1 MYRNLFLLLSI
12 FHWASFEL
20 QAITTSLD
28 GEALEEAGKE
38 IYLLRFED
46 QVSRRWVILDTQT
59 VDDQGYFRFD
69 IDLETTELL
78 SIRSGNWFADL
89 YVTPGKDIQ
98 IELARSDRRVRN
110 FTLNPWVLTSSSQ
123 GLNQSLAELYRAFN
137 AVRDSSSQEL
147 IMHLSS
153 GSKGY
158 RASRKDELLRTG
170 MISEEDTTSQQSAQ
184 IQAQDRFYMAYD
196 SLKENWSDHSAAE
209 IAVLE
214 AAAGRMARAC
224 GRDGLKLA
232 KQWLGD
238 YESNWAN
245 PEWTTFCEEV
255 FWDEYIRDEEKG
267 KIDGFLTTGNLD
279 SLSQRI
285 VNYQISQQIGSE
297 IVPTLFL
304 IRHHWFL
311 DDESRRGCLRVLSLM
326 EDPMAERMKKELT
339 AATTFAAPFL
349 PDLTLVNYKGD
360 RVNLSEFEEDLVY
373 LNVVKLNSASCAK
386 ELGLMANLERKY
398 GRQIRFI
405 TIVMDDDPKAITNFL
420 AKNRNYEWEFLQGT
434 NNPVL
439 QRALNLRTIPAFFLV
454 QPNGTLRSS
463 YTKMPSEGIEETFAR
478 LLKAPEENRIKY
490 WDD

>member
-12 FHWASFEL
+12 FLWGSFEV
-20 QAITTSLD
+20 QAIATSLKGSAPD
-28 GEALEEAGKE
+28 EASKE

-46 QVSRRWVILDTQT
+46 QVSRRWMILDTQT
-59 VDDQGYFRFD
+59 ADDEGNFQFN
-69 IDLETTELL
+69 IDLDHVELL

-89 YVTPGKDIQ
+89 HISPGSETK
-98 IELARSDRRVRN
+98 IELKRSDRRVRN
-110 FTLNPWVLTSSSQ
+110 FTLNPWILTSSSQ
-123 GLNQSLAELYRAFN
+123 GLNQSLADLYRVFN
-137 AVRDSSSQEL
+137 TIRDSSSQEL

-170 MISEEDTTSQQSAQ
+170 MISEDDTTRQENAQ
-184 IQAQDRFYMAYD
+184 IKALVRFHDAYD
-196 SLKENWSDHSAAE
+196 SLKANWRDHSVE
-209 IAVLE
+209 ERAVLD
-214 AAAGRMARAC
+214 AAVGRMARAC
-224 GRDGLKLA
+224 GREGGKMTKD
-232 KQWLGD
+232 WLR
-238 YESNWAN
+238 YHESSWLN
-245 PEWTTFCEEV
+245 PEWATLCEEV

-279 SLSQRI
+279 SLTQRI
-285 VNYQISQQIGSE
+285 GKYQISQQIGSG

-304 IRHHWFL
+304 VRHHWFL
-311 DDESRRGCLRVLSLM
+311 DDESRRGCLRLLTLM
-326 EDPMAERMKKELT
+326 EDPMAERMKQELT
-339 AATTFAAPFL
+339 AATTFASPFL
-349 PDLTLVNYKGD
+349 PELTLVNYKGD
-360 RVNLSEFEEDLVY
+360 RVNLSEFEEELVY
-373 LNVVKLNSASCAK
+373 LNVVKLNSSSCAK
-386 ELGLMANLERKY
+386 ELSLMANLERKY

-405 TIVMDDDPKAITNFL
+405 TIVMDDDPKTLTNFL

-439 QRALNLRTIPAFFLV
+439 QRALNLRTIPSFFLV
-454 QPNGTLRSS
+454 QPNGTLRAS